1 MESDERM
8 GISITNLGVT
18 GFRAWDCG
26 RIDACFLCEY
36 GDEMEINTKRLTLRP
51 IQLGDETEIHEY
63 AGDKGITMMF
73 FLPNDN
79 FVETCDFVKRN
90 VSEWQSADQT
100 DFD

>member
-36 GDEMEINTKRLTLRP
+36 GDEMEINTKRLTLRMLEN
-51 IQLGDETEIHEY
+51 QG
-63 AGDKGITMMF
+63 
-73 FLPNDN
+73 
-79 FVETCDFVKRN
+79 
-90 VSEWQSADQT
+90 
-100 DFD
+100 